1 MELYKDEASFV
12 RALQAREPRAAEALL
27 REYGGLFKSIALR
40 WAPGLDWEDIVADTV
55 LAIWQNADRF
65 DPAGSFRAW
74 AGAVARYRAIDAV
87 RAAARETPAGQH
99 TELEALGAAGPDEY
113 FRTQLEDLFRG
124 LSPEDRNLLLER
136 YFYGYSPRQLARRLS
151 LSENALNTRV
161 SRAKKRL
168 AALRKGEGTHEE

>member
-12 RALQAREPRAAEALL
+12 RALQAREARAAEALL

-87 RAAARETPAGQH
+87 RAAARETPAGQN

-113 FRTQLEDLFRG
+113 SAPNWKTCSGAYPRRTEIFFWNAIFTAIPPPAGKAAQ
-124 LSPEDRNLLLER
+124 PERER
-136 YFYGYSPRQLARRLS
+136 PEHPGEPGQKAAGRIEERR
-151 LSENALNTRV
+151 RPP
-161 SRAKKRL
+161 
-168 AALRKGEGTHEE
+168 

>member
-1 MELYKDEASFV
+1 M
-12 RALQAREPRAAEALL
+12 
-27 REYGGLFKSIALR
+27 
-40 WAPGLDWEDIVADTV
+40 ADTV

-136 YFYGYSPRQLARRLS
+136 YFYGSPPPPAGKAAQPERERPEHPGEPGQKAAGRIEERR
-151 LSENALNTRV
+151 
-161 SRAKKRL
+161 K
-168 AALRKGEGTHEE
+168 HP